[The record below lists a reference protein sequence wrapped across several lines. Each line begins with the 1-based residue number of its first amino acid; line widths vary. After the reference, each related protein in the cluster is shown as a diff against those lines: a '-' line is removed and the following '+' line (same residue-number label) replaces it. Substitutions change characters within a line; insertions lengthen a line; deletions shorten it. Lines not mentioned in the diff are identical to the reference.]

1 MWLTLNSHWLEG
13 HFRELSFH
21 CLLICICY
29 GLPHFRSPPKALKIH
44 KPPLK
49 GVRSTIWRE
58 MYREESF
65 CNTNNPPFIYLPI
78 YSVFFGKSRLKGW
91 RDTEPSK
98 QDLVKSALNF
108 SNPAYW
114 TYFQWSFFFFFFQN
128 QRKLNSW
135 SLPLVLHKI
144 PTLFYLMPR
153 WSVTKYKTAN
163 GSKMLGKLN
172 CVQGVIKLLSG
183 PSAEDPQLL
192 RFLVCNPR
200 RMTRKSAANQDRT
213 DKDSKGRWIQNA
225 METHKRASSSLLGV

>member
-108 SNPAYW
+108 SNPPYW
-114 TYFQWSFFFFFFQN
+114 TYFQWSFFFFLFSESEKI
-128 QRKLNSW
+128 KLM
-135 SLPLVLHKI
+135 I
-144 PTLFYLMPR
+144 PTPGTSQNTNTFLLDAKMKCDQ
-153 WSVTKYKTAN
+153 VQN
-163 GSKMLGKLN
+163 SKW
-172 CVQGVIKLLSG
+172 V
-183 PSAEDPQLL
+183 
-192 RFLVCNPR
+192 
-200 RMTRKSAANQDRT
+200 
-213 DKDSKGRWIQNA
+213 
-225 METHKRASSSLLGV
+225 